1 MIRCPACM
9 HAYSFHAEV
18 CPGCGFSPKNIAG
31 FRCWAPELAPEGS
44 GFKSEYFDRLAKLE
58 AKNFWFRSRNS
69 LIVWALKEYFPNF
82 QSFLEVGCGTG
93 FVLAGIAKA
102 FPSVETVGSEIFVQ
116 GLPFAAARAP
126 TGKFIQMDGRRIP
139 YEDEF
144 DVIGAFDVLEHIPE
158 DDAVLAGMHRA
169 VKLGGGILVTVPQHP
184 SLWSATDEY
193 ACHVRRYSA
202 VDLHSKIR
210 NAGFEIIL
218 STSFVT
224 LSLPAMLISRRRNA
238 GKHFDPSDEFRI
250 PCWMDQ
256 TLELSVRLEQI
267 LIRTGLC
274 LPVGGSRLV
283 VGRRTV
289 S

>member
-1 MIRCPACM
+1 MHQKLPVPVVLSCDTCFRCLDSSCFLKLLLRKEPCNDSLSRL
-9 HAYSFHAEV
+9 HARIFLSRRGL
-18 CPGCGFSPKNIAG
+18 PGCGFSPKNIAG

-224 LSLPAMLISRRRNA
+224 LSLPL
-238 GKHFDPSDEFRI
+238 
-250 PCWMDQ
+250 
-256 TLELSVRLEQI
+256 
-267 LIRTGLC
+267 
-274 LPVGGSRLV
+274 
-283 VGRRTV
+283 
-289 S
+289 

>member
-1 MIRCPACM
+1 MVSI
-9 HAYSFHAEV
+9 
-18 CPGCGFSPKNIAG
+18 
-31 FRCWAPELAPEGS
+31 
-44 GFKSEYFDRLAKLE
+44 
-58 AKNFWFRSRNS
+58 RNS

-169 VKLGGGILVTVPQHP
+169 VKLGGGILYRAAASIVMERNGRICLPRPAVLSGGLALQ
-184 SLWSATDEY
+184 DKE
-193 ACHVRRYSA
+193 RR
-202 VDLHSKIR
+202 IR
-210 NAGFEIIL
+210 NYSEHFIRNTIIARYAN
-218 STSFVT
+218 
-224 LSLPAMLISRRRNA
+224 LPSPKRW
-238 GKHFDPSDEFRI
+238 KTF
-250 PCWMDQ
+250 
-256 TLELSVRLEQI
+256 
-267 LIRTGLC
+267 
-274 LPVGGSRLV
+274 
-283 VGRRTV
+283 
-289 S
+289 